1 MLNTRRR
8 FFASLFAV
16 MLVPVTGQALSQTP
30 LPPQP
35 RIELRAGLHLI
46 QAELVNTAE
55 TRARGLMFRERLAP
69 NHGMLF
75 VFDSPAT
82 QCMWMRNTFIPL
94 SVAFIDD
101 RGRIVNIEDMK
112 PRTEISHCSQQ
123 PVRFALEMERGWFS
137 QRGLGPG
144 ATLRGI
150 PGVAP

>member
-1 MLNTRRR
+1 MRIKHLFFGFASMAMLASSLAAQELRTEPLTIR
-8 FFASLFAV
+8 FFQ
-16 MLVPVTGQALSQTP
+16 VTAEIAQTP
-30 LPPQP
+30 
-35 RIELRAGLHLI
+35 RERAK
-46 QAELVNTAE
+46 
-55 TRARGLMFRERLAP
+55 GLMGRQSLPP